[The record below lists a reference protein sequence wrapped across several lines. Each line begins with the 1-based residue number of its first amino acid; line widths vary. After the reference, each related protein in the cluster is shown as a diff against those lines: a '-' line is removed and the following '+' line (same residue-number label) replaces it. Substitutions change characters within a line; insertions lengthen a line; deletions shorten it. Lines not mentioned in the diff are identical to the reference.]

1 MDYRNIEDIVKDMW
15 LEAFKKNEISTQED
29 FFDLGGHSLM
39 AAQLVTK
46 MRETFKV
53 NISLLTF
60 FDNSSIESLAE
71 RIYQLRAEIE
81 NVDRNEIKK

>member
-81 NVDRNEIKK
+81 NVDSNEIKK

>member
-1 MDYRNIEDIVKDMW
+1 LDYRNIEDIVKDMW

>member
-1 MDYRNIEDIVKDMW
+1 MDYRNIEDIVKGMW

-81 NVDRNEIKK
+81 NVDSNEIKK

>member
-1 MDYRNIEDIVKDMW
+1 
-15 LEAFKKNEISTQED
+15 
-29 FFDLGGHSLM
+29 M

-81 NVDRNEIKK
+81 NVDSNEIKK